1 MSDGRYKAYPEYKDS
16 GLAWLGAMP
25 KTWELR
31 KAKHLF
37 ERVQRP
43 VRESDGIVTAFR
55 DGQVTLRSNRREDG
69 FTNAVKEIGYQGVR
83 NGDLLVHAMDG
94 FAGAIGVSDS
104 DGKCSPVC
112 SVCIPWNKSKI
123 DIRYYGYLVRQL
135 AVTDYI
141 TSLAK
146 GIRERSTEFRFSEFS
161 ALELALPSKDEQS
174 QIAAFLDH
182 ETAKIDQLIEKQQAL
197 ISLLKE
203 KRQAV
208 ISHAVTKGLNPHAP
222 LKDSGIEWL
231 GQVPAHWRIL
241 RVKTV
246 STFLTSGPRGWSERV
261 GEEGALFIQSGD
273 LNDRQG
279 IEYATAK
286 RVLVGNDAETDRTR
300 LIEGDVVVCITG
312 AKTGNVAVAESV
324 PETAFINQ
332 HLCLVRPDTN
342 IGPAFLGAFLKG
354 QIGQIYFE
362 LSQYGLKQ
370 GLSLEDVKEAPVVLP
385 PLNEQAAIVE
395 YLRTNT
401 SKFDSIIQEALEAV
415 TLLQERRTALISA
428 AVTGKIDVRHWQPP
442 SPTDAAARH
451 GKICHPVAQLT

>member
-1 MSDGRYKAYPEYKDS
+1 MSVGRYQAYPEYKDS
-16 GLAWLGAMP
+16 GIAWLGDMP

-112 SVCIPWNKSKI
+112 AVCTPWDMSQI

-161 ALELALPSKDEQS
+161 GLELALPTKCEQT

-182 ETAKIDQLIEKQQAL
+182 ETAKIDRLIEKQQAL

-208 ISHAVTKGLNPHAP
+208 ISHAVTKGLNPHSSSEASAKEGAP

-231 GQVPAHWRIL
+231 GQVPAHWDVVPIKHLCTLLKDGTHLPPARVDEGVPLLSVRNVINGKFTL
-241 RVKTV
+241 REDDSKISRSDYLDLCRSFVPVKGDVLLAIVGGTIGKV
-246 STFLTSGPRGWSERV
+246 AVVEDMPPFHIQRSLAIFRTESSAMINESLANVLCSSGFQKLLWANV
-261 GEEGALFIQSGD
+261 GFSAQPGIYLGALQDFRVPVAPLTEQSAINQYCREGC
-273 LNDRQG
+273 
-279 IEYATAK
+279 AK
-286 RVLVGNDAETDRTR
+286 FDN
-300 LIEGDVVVCITG
+300 LI
-312 AKTGNVAVAESV
+312 ARAES
-324 PETAFINQ
+324 
-332 HLCLVRPDTN
+332 
-342 IGPAFLGAFLKG
+342 
-354 QIGQIYFE
+354 
-362 LSQYGLKQ
+362 
-370 GLSLEDVKEAPVVLP
+370 
-385 PLNEQAAIVE
+385 AI
-395 YLRTNT
+395 
-401 SKFDSIIQEALEAV
+401 ALM
-415 TLLQERRTALISA
+415 QERRTALISA

-442 SPTDAAARH
+442 HSTFAA
-451 GKICHPVAQLT
+451 